1 MAKRVFKKS
10 RSTSADRSKVRKAV
24 RKASTTKNT
33 TPKKVTGKKRA
44 AKVARKEEANVTVF
58 ASPIYKENY
67 QVCTQTIEIQY
78 KEQIFVVLRSTL
90 NDYHR
95 AKLRKDKWGK
105 IRVKLSSLKQKE
117 LLNK

>member
-1 MAKRVFKKS
+1 MSKKLTQRQAAELAIERLIERHNKRE
-10 RSTSADRSKVRKAV
+10 
-24 RKASTTKNT
+24 
-33 TPKKVTGKKRA
+33 RA

-78 KEQIFVVLRSTL
+78 KEQIFVVLRSSL